1 MVSFAL
7 QTLQKTKLYTLPLVF
22 TVQVQR
28 RYKSSTPQPTL
39 PLPNVSNFGGCITA
53 PGPFLETSF
62 FLHALI
68 PLMISPSPTTLDMLS
83 KQWCPDFHLQLR
95 HPPDLQMPV
104 RCNASPAAH
113 LRVEQT
119 SKCHHKAESSSPKYL
134 LDPQPSESHLG
145 FSFLRRITS

>member
-7 QTLQKTKLYTLPLVF
+7 QTLQKTKLYTLPPVF

-28 RYKSSTPQPTL
+28 RHESSTPQPIL

-68 PLMISPSPTTLDMLS
+68 PLMISPSPKLLTCCPNSGAQISISSLDTLLTSRCPCVAMPPQQLTCELS
-83 KQWCPDFHLQLR
+83 RHLSVIIKLN
-95 HPPDLQMPV
+95 HLPPNTCLTHSLQ
-104 RCNASPAAH
+104 NLIWDSH
-113 LRVEQT
+113 
-119 SKCHHKAESSSPKYL
+119 SS
-134 LDPQPSESHLG
+134 G
-145 FSFLRRITS
+145 A